1 MVSKVIVGKKKTFS
15 LQEKRLLMIPNNFFF
30 QTSHFFS
37 KQPFNYYASPI
48 AINNLIAQSRQLFGK
63 LGHDVGLQTQRAAM
77 SKTKFHFDLQ
87 KCFSYYK
94 SVRWDFQNIYPVFEA
109 WNRRE
114 GEQQWQMLLCFL
126 HVQPRPSQKRKIN
139 K

>member
-37 KQPFNYYASPI
+37 KQPFNYYASQI

-63 LGHDVGLQTQRAAM
+63 LGQDVGLQTQRAAM

-87 KCFSYYK
+87 K
-94 SVRWDFQNIYPVFEA
+94 VFFILQECA
-109 WNRRE
+109 MRFPE
-114 GEQQWQMLLCFL
+114 YLPG
-126 HVQPRPSQKRKIN
+126 V
-139 K
+139 